1 MRSARCSARISS
13 PRSSKVTAPTFW
25 TVPDFLMR
33 EFPHLKSDIEG
44 EYLSGVDA
52 ATNPY
57 PHLFL
62 ESYLLRILVGDTP
75 GDRMRAGE
83 ILDELLRSKDED
95 LAGAALTSVLEL
107 IAGSEELRVA
117 AQPYLGA
124 TAKEWLARLPGR

>member
-1 MRSARCSARISS
+1 
-13 PRSSKVTAPTFW
+13 
-25 TVPDFLMR
+25 MR
-33 EFPHLKSDIEG
+33 EFPHLKKEIEE

-57 PHLFL
+57 PHVFL

-75 GDRMRAGE
+75 GDRKRAGE
-83 ILDELLRSKDED
+83 ILDELLLSKDED

-107 IAGSEELRVA
+107 VAGSDKLRAA

-124 TAKEWLARLPGR
+124 TAKEWLARLTG